1 MTFPVSQVF
10 SCNLTLPVLQ
20 KKAASLKMFLLLW
33 DFFIHL
39 QDFLHR
45 SLIPHKQ
52 VLVITDSLQP
62 QLLVEIL

>member
-10 SCNLTLPVLQ
+10 SYNLTLPVLQ
-20 KKAASLKMFLLLW
+20 KKAASLKMFLLLG
-33 DFFIHL
+33 FFYHL

-52 VLVITDSLQP
+52 VLIITDSLQP